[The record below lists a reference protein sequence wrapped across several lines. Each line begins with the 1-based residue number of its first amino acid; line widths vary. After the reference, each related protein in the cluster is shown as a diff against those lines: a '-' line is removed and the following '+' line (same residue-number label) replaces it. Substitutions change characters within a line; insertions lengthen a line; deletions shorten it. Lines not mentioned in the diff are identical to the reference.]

1 MIPLEEMGFIS
12 LILAMHSKSYIRFV
26 IMFVIHHIYQHFL

>member
-12 LILAMHSKSYIRFV
+12 IILPMHSKSYFRFV
-26 IMFVIHHIYQHFL
+26 IMFVKHHIYQHFL